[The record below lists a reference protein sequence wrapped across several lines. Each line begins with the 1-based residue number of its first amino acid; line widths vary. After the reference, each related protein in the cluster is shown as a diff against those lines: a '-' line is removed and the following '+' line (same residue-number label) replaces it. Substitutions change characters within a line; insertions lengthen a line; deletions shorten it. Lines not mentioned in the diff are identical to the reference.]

1 MRDVPLVPEGV
12 VFERRHAVRAQQAG
26 DRRPIILV
34 WDARRFA
41 QDDATFLIEAA
52 VQVGGLLVD
61 GIGDAVVIRS
71 PLPAPRVLAL
81 AYNLLQAARVRSS
94 KTEYIACPGCGR
106 TLFDLNSTTE
116 RIKSKT
122 GHLKGVKI
130 AVMGCIVNGP
140 GEMADADF
148 GYVGGSPGTVNLY
161 VGKDVVERGVPTAA
175 ADERL
180 IQLIKAHGKWVDP
193 PAPSSH

>member
-1 MRDVPLVPEGV
+1 MAAPL
-12 VFERRHAVRAQQAG
+12 
-26 DRRPIILV
+26 RPCHLPLRLGFRL
-34 WDARRFA
+34 ARIA
-41 QDDATFLIEAA
+41 EDDLALLIEAA

-71 PLPAPRVLAL
+71 PLPADRILTL
-81 AYNLLQAARVRSS
+81 TYNLLQAARVRSV

-106 TLFDLNSTTE
+106 TLFDLESTTQ
-116 RIKSKT
+116 RIKART
-122 GHLKGVKI
+122 GHLPGVKI

-148 GYVGGSPGTVNLY
+148 GYVGGSRGTVNLY
-161 VGKDVVERGVPTAA
+161 VGKEMVERGIPTAE

-180 IQLIKAHGKWVDP
+180 IALIKTHGKWVDP
-193 PAPSSH
+193 A